1 MKPQLLRLGD
11 FPPKVVAQIEARFSC
26 HDEAALEADP
36 ALRES
41 ISGVITR
48 SDHVIPPEALDDL
61 PALRIIATTG
71 VGYDGIPLALARDRG
86 VVVTNT
92 PGVLN
97 AAVAEFAV
105 AMLLGLLRKV
115 PESDRYVRSGEW
127 KKDGFPL
134 AIGLSGKR
142 VGIVGMGRIGKAVAE
157 RLAPFQVELAYYG
170 RHDQGLEY
178 RYEADLIK
186 LATDSDV
193 LVVVVPGGAATTGL
207 IDDKV
212 LAALGADGYLVNIAR
227 GTVVDEEALINA
239 LQNRRIAG
247 AALDVFRNEPSID
260 PHFFTLDNV
269 LLAPHAGS
277 ATVET
282 RGAMFRLAL
291 DNLESFFSTG
301 AALTPVPL
309 PKA

>member
-11 FPPKVVAQIEARFSC
+11 FPPKVLARIEARFSC
-26 HDEAALEADP
+26 HDPAALEGSP

-41 ISGVITR
+41 ITGIITR

-71 VGYDGIPLALARDRG
+71 VGYDGIPLAAARDRG

-105 AMLLGLLRKV
+105 AMLLGLLRKL
-115 PESDRYVRSGEW
+115 PESDRYVRSGAW
-127 KKDGFPL
+127 KKDDFPL

-142 VGIVGMGRIGKAVAE
+142 VGIVGMGRIGKAIAE

-170 RHDQGLEY
+170 RHDQGLDY

-186 LATDSDV
+186 LATASDM
-193 LVVVVPGGAATTGL
+193 LVVVVPGGAATAGL
-207 IDDKV
+207 IDDRV

-247 AALDVFRNEPSID
+247 AALDVFRNEPDVD
-260 PHFFTLDNV
+260 PRFFTLENA
-269 LLAPHAGS
+269 LLAPHMGS
-277 ATVET
+277 GTVET
-282 RGAMFRLAL
+282 RGAMLRLAL

-301 AALTPVPL
+301 TALTPVPL
-309 PKA
+309 PKD